1 MSKRIKGIPKILEDF
16 WIEDRKDPRVRN
28 ILTLLNITRAIPGGK
43 DLGLQTIT
51 GEYTG
56 SWSESD

>member
-43 DLGLQTIT
+43 DLGLQSIT

-56 SWSESD
+56 S